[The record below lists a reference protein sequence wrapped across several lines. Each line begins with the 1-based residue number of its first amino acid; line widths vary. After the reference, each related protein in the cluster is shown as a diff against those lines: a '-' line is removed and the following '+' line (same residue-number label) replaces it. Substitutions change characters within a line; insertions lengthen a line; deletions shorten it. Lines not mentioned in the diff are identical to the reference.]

1 MDGLGRRLARGE
13 EAAFLA
19 LPLYF
24 CLSMLPLPQER
35 LRVAIAAERSNRSSQ
50 IPPQQ
55 MGSGTVI
62 LLFLG
67 GGALNRLTRAIRP
80 FRVKA
85 LRFGKMLS
93 ARSRQTQKTPIA
105 QPAFHH

>member
-1 MDGLGRRLARGE
+1 VKGT
-13 EAAFLA
+13 
-19 LPLYF
+19 
-24 CLSMLPLPQER
+24 
-35 LRVAIAAERSNRSSQ
+35 
-50 IPPQQ
+50 
-55 MGSGTVI
+55 TVI
-62 LLFLG
+62 LQISREISLPFSWNFLGG

>member
-80 FRVKA
+80 FRLKV
-85 LRFGKMLS
+85 LGFQKMLS
-93 ARSRQTQKTPIA
+93 ARSRQARKRLAGQRT
-105 QPAFHH
+105 FYH